1 VRKRVERKKLKRK
14 EKEEKRKDKGWVVVM
29 IKVGEP

>member
-14 EKEEKRKDKGWVVVM
+14 KKEEKREDKGWVVVM
-29 IKVGEP
+29 IKVG